1 MTNFDEIFRQKL
13 SSARA
18 ALPQDDWVVLE
29 KKYAWTRR
37 RRRIV
42 RASLCS
48 LAAAAIALVI
58 FLPGNVNTKLVPADK
73 IVVAESSAVEIGSSV
88 HTEDNANI
96 ASSKLLQR
104 AVASNIALDKS
115 NSNENGTAIRK
126 DTILLASYS
135 EPATHFSG
143 DSTPSADSSTE
154 DEWITSDPTNTEI
167 HRNCTLMIGTSFSGG
182 VPSSNSQ
189 IYDYA
194 SSPNT
199 SSTNNNSD
207 VQHQQPLRFSLLIGI
222 PLTHRLNLETG
233 LSFSQLRSEF
243 DEKNGSSSKDIDQRL
258 NYIGIPLGLS
268 YCLWGNRVFR
278 TYLSV
283 GGMAEKMVY
292 GTSKSSGISTSLSI
306 AGLQYSLY
314 GVAGFEVL
322 LAPHLSLGFEPGV
335 GYYYSVKGSDI
346 TTLYSD
352 TPLNLQLRL
361 SLKVEL

>member
-1 MTNFDEIFRQKL
+1 
-13 SSARA
+13 
-18 ALPQDDWVVLE
+18 
-29 KKYAWTRR
+29 
-37 RRRIV
+37 
-42 RASLCS
+42 
-48 LAAAAIALVI
+48 
-58 FLPGNVNTKLVPADK
+58 
-73 IVVAESSAVEIGSSV
+73 
-88 HTEDNANI
+88 
-96 ASSKLLQR
+96 
-104 AVASNIALDKS
+104 
-115 NSNENGTAIRK
+115 
-126 DTILLASYS
+126 
-135 EPATHFSG
+135 
-143 DSTPSADSSTE
+143 
-154 DEWITSDPTNTEI
+154 
-167 HRNCTLMIGTSFSGG
+167 MIGTSFSGG

-194 SSPNT
+194 SSPNS
-199 SSTNNNSD
+199 SSTNHDSD

-233 LSFSQLRSEF
+233 LSFSQLHSEF

-268 YCLWGNRVFR
+268 YRLWGNRVFR

-322 LAPHLSLGFEPGV
+322 LAPHFSLGFEPGV
-335 GYYYSVKGSDI
+335 GYYYPVKDSNI